1 MCHGP
6 SEWAAIAFSQCRF
19 EPRAVSPHALVRG
32 ARSNALIGWFA
43 AGCVA
48 LTAVANLHLAP
59 SIWAGY
65 ALLLVGVVAFPAV
78 VTRDWVTMIHWP
90 IAVVAAIAVI
100 LRVTGVVPEV
110 AGYAAIV
117 ALALVIVVE
126 LDTFTSVELSR
137 RFAVG
142 FAVLT
147 ALAIEA
153 VWIVVQFVADWWLG
167 TAYLTTQTAL
177 QHDVVAVS
185 TVSLAVGVVFYWY
198 LTTYDQPE
206 SYTTYPADEAIQ

>member
-1 MCHGP
+1 M
-6 SEWAAIAFSQCRF
+6 
-19 EPRAVSPHALVRG
+19 SPHSLVRG
-32 ARSNALIGWFA
+32 GQSNALIGWFV

-59 SIWAGY
+59 SIWVGY
-65 ALLLVGVVAFPAV
+65 ALLLVGVVALPAV
-78 VTRDWVTMIHWP
+78 VTGDWVTMIHWP
-90 IAVVAAIAVI
+90 IAAIAASAVI

-110 AGYAAIV
+110 AGYVAIV

-167 TAYLTTQTAL
+167 TDYLTTQTAL
-177 QHDVVAVS
+177 QYDIVAVS
-185 TVSLAVGVVFYWY
+185 TVSLAVGVAFYWY
-198 LTTYDQPE
+198 LTTYHPPEPDISQP
-206 SYTTYPADEAIQ
+206 SQEAVR